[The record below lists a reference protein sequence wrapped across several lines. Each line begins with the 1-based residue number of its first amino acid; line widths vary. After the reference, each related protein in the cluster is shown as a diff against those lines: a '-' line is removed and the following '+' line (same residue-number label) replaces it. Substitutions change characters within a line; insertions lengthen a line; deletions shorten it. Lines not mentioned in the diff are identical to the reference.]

1 MKSHRWHSSLGKL
14 THTTL
19 NADINV
25 TPLVDV
31 CLVLLI
37 IFMVVTPMLQ
47 KGVPINLPITEDP
60 EKTPDTEKQLQI
72 SVKADGSVYL
82 GSTVVRKEQVQ
93 SELEQIHQ
101 RTPDREI
108 AVKGDKLVKYG
119 AVLDVLKACREV
131 GFNNVGRSEEH
142 TSELQSQFHLVC
154 RLLLEK
160 KKKKHQKD
168 IQTDT
173 HSNNTDEN
181 YDFTYIEILHKSSF
195 RHKSV
200 LYT

>member
-1 MKSHRWHSSLGKL
+1 MIRHQWHSSVGKL
-14 THTTL
+14 QKAGL
-19 NADINV
+19 NSEINV

-47 KGVPINLPITEDP
+47 KGVPVNLPVTEEP
-60 EKTPDTEKQLQI
+60 EKTPDTDKQLQI

-101 RTPDREI
+101 HTPDREV

-119 AVLDVLKACREV
+119 AVMDLLKPCPEV
-131 GFNNVGRSEEH
+131 RFNN
-142 TSELQSQFHLVC
+142 FC
-154 RLLLEK
+154 P
-160 KKKKHQKD
+160 
-168 IQTDT
+168 
-173 HSNNTDEN
+173 
-181 YDFTYIEILHKSSF
+181 
-195 RHKSV
+195 
-200 LYT
+200 

>member
-1 MKSHRWHSSLGKL
+1 MIRHRWHSSVGKFGKVP
-14 THTTL
+14 L

-47 KGVPINLPITEDP
+47 KGVPINLPVTEEP
-60 EKTPDTEKQLQI
+60 ERTPDTAKQLQI
-72 SVKADGSVYL
+72 SVKSDGSVYL

-108 AVKGDKLVKYG
+108 AVKGDKLAKYG
-119 AVLDVLKACREV
+119 AVLDVLKALREV
-131 GFNNVGRSEEH
+131 GFNNVGLIAQPKHSP
-142 TSELQSQFHLVC
+142 QSGV
-154 RLLLEK
+154 
-160 KKKKHQKD
+160 
-168 IQTDT
+168 
-173 HSNNTDEN
+173 
-181 YDFTYIEILHKSSF
+181 
-195 RHKSV
+195 
-200 LYT
+200 

>member
-1 MKSHRWHSSLGKL
+1 MIRHQWHSSVGKL
-14 THTTL
+14 QKTGL
-19 NADINV
+19 NSEINV

-47 KGVPINLPITEDP
+47 KGVPVNLPVTEEP

-82 GSTVVRKEQVQ
+82 GPTVVRKEQVQ

-101 RTPDREI
+101 RTPDREV

-119 AVLDVLKACREV
+119 AVLDVLKALREV
-131 GFNNVGRSEEH
+131 GFNNVG
-142 TSELQSQFHLVC
+142 LISQP
-154 RLLLEK
+154 K
-160 KKKKHQKD
+160 KSPNQG
-168 IQTDT
+168 T
-173 HSNNTDEN
+173 
-181 YDFTYIEILHKSSF
+181 
-195 RHKSV
+195 
-200 LYT
+200 

>member
-1 MKSHRWHSSLGKL
+1 MKSHKWHSSANKFQKAAM
-14 THTTL
+14 
-19 NADINV
+19 NSEINV

-47 KGVPINLPITEDP
+47 KGVPVNLPVTDEP
-60 EKTPDTEKQLQI
+60 ERTPDTEKQLQI

-82 GSTVVRKEQVQ
+82 NQLVVRKEQMQ

-119 AVLDVLKACREV
+119 PVLDFLKACREV
-131 GFNNVGRSEEH
+131 GFNNVGLIAQPKRSPNQG
-142 TSELQSQFHLVC
+142 S
-154 RLLLEK
+154 
-160 KKKKHQKD
+160 
-168 IQTDT
+168 
-173 HSNNTDEN
+173 
-181 YDFTYIEILHKSSF
+181 
-195 RHKSV
+195 
-200 LYT
+200 

>member
-1 MKSHRWHSSLGKL
+1 MAHHRWHSSLGKL
-14 THTTL
+14 QRTAL

-47 KGVPINLPITEDP
+47 KGIPVNLPVTEEP

-82 GSTVVRKEQVQ
+82 GPNVVRKEQVQ

-108 AVKGDKLVKYG
+108 AVKGDRKV
-119 AVLDVLKACREV
+119 
-131 GFNNVGRSEEH
+131 
-142 TSELQSQFHLVC
+142 
-154 RLLLEK
+154 
-160 KKKKHQKD
+160 
-168 IQTDT
+168 
-173 HSNNTDEN
+173 
-181 YDFTYIEILHKSSF
+181 
-195 RHKSV
+195 
-200 LYT
+200 

>member
-1 MKSHRWHSSLGKL
+1 MKNRWHSSIGKL
-14 THTTL
+14 TKGGMTSE
-19 NADINV
+19 INV

-47 KGVPINLPITEDP
+47 KGVAVNIPVTESP
-60 EKTPDTEKQLQI
+60 EKTPDTDKQLQI
-72 SVKADGSVYL
+72 SVKSDGTVYL

-93 SELEQIHQ
+93 SELETIHQ

-131 GFNNVGRSEEH
+131 GFNNVGLIAQPRRQPGQG
-142 TSELQSQFHLVC
+142 T
-154 RLLLEK
+154 
-160 KKKKHQKD
+160 
-168 IQTDT
+168 
-173 HSNNTDEN
+173 
-181 YDFTYIEILHKSSF
+181 
-195 RHKSV
+195 
-200 LYT
+200 

>member
-47 KGVPINLPITEDP
+47 KGVPVNLPITEDP

-72 SVKADGSVYL
+72 SVKSDGSVYL
-82 GSTVVRKEQVQ
+82 GPTVVRKDQVD
-93 SELEQIHQ
+93 SELKAIHE
-101 RTPDREI
+101 RTPDREL
-108 AVKGDKLVKYG
+108 AVKGDKKVKYG
-119 AVLDVLKACREV
+119 DVLDVLRSCREV
-131 GFNNVGRSEEH
+131 GFNNVG
-142 TSELQSQFHLVC
+142 LIVQP
-154 RLLLEK
+154 K
-160 KKKKHQKD
+160 
-168 IQTDT
+168 
-173 HSNNTDEN
+173 
-181 YDFTYIEILHKSSF
+181 
-195 RHKSV
+195 
-200 LYT
+200 

>member
-14 THTTL
+14 TKTNL
-19 NADINV
+19 NSDINV

-47 KGVPINLPITEDP
+47 KGVPVNLPVTEDP
-60 EKTPDTEKQLQI
+60 EKTPDTEKQLII

-93 SELEQIHQ
+93 GELDSIHQ

-108 AVKGDKLVKYG
+108 AVKGDRLVKYG
-119 AVLDVLKACREV
+119 AVLDVMKACREV
-131 GFNNVGRSEEH
+131 GFNNVGLIAQPKR
-142 TSELQSQFHLVC
+142 TPGQG
-154 RLLLEK
+154 
-160 KKKKHQKD
+160 
-168 IQTDT
+168 T
-173 HSNNTDEN
+173 
-181 YDFTYIEILHKSSF
+181 
-195 RHKSV
+195 
-200 LYT
+200 